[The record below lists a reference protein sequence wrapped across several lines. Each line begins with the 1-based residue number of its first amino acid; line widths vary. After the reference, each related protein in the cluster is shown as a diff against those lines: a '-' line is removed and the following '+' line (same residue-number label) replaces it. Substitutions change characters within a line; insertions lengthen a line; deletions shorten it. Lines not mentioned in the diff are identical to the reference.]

1 MEILWLAF
9 LTLGIVVALNASQLI
24 TDAGLTPAQQA
35 GITAADTF
43 TFPNDGKIVLLCVHG
58 AGASNLTIV
67 TPGTVRGKAI
77 ADTVV
82 ALTAAGTTLV
92 GPFPPDLYNDPAT
105 GLVTASV
112 SEATGFTVA
121 ALRLP

>member
-1 MEILWLAF
+1 MA
-9 LTLGIVVALNASQLI
+9 VVPLNASQAI
-24 TDAGLTPAQQA
+24 ADTGLTPAQQA

-43 TFPNDGKIVLLCVHG
+43 TFPNDGKTILLLVHG
-58 AGASNLTIV
+58 AGASNLTVV
-67 TPGTVRGKAI
+67 TPNTARGKAI

-82 ALTAAGTTLV
+82 ALTASGTTIV
-92 GPFPPDLYNDPAT
+92 GPFPPDLYNDAS

-112 SEATGFTVA
+112 SEATGFTVS

>member
-1 MEILWLAF
+1 MA
-9 LTLGIVVALNASQLI
+9 VVALNASQAV
-24 TDAGLTPAQQA
+24 TDAGLTPAQQS

-58 AGASNLTIV
+58 AGASNLTAV
-67 TPGTVRGKAI
+67 TPNTVRGKAI
-77 ADTVV
+77 ADTVT
-82 ALTAAGTTLV
+82 ALTPSGTTLV
-92 GPFPPDLYNDPAT
+92 GPFPPDLYNDAN
-105 GLVTASV
+105 GLVTCSV